1 MSTTDY
7 VIDILLIAVIF
18 RQTRTHELTVRSAV
32 LPLILM
38 AAAGVIYLR
47 PSGIGGNDLELVLAL
62 TVTGIVLGL
71 ISGLGDSTRL
81 AGDGRVLARA
91 GGLSVI
97 AWVVGM
103 GFRFGFE
110 YYAYHWGAAAVTR
123 FSIAHDIT
131 GAQIW
136 TTALVLMAFGQVIA
150 RVGLLQ
156 YRRVRLENQAA
167 ARHFTPRLP
176 EPPATTQAH

>member
-7 VIDILLIAVIF
+7 VIDILLIAIIF
-18 RQTRTHELTVRSAV
+18 RQTRTHELNARSAV
-32 LPLILM
+32 LPLVLM

-47 PSGIGGNDLELVLAL
+47 PAGIGGNDLELIVAATVAGIAL
-62 TVTGIVLGL
+62 GA
-71 ISGLGDSTRL
+71 ISAAGDRVRL
-81 AGDGRVLARA
+81 ASDGRVLARA
-91 GGLSVI
+91 AGLSVI
-97 AWVVGM
+97 AWIVGM

-110 YYAYHWGAAAVTR
+110 YYAYHSGAAAVTR

-131 GAQIW
+131 GARIW

-156 YRRVRLENQAA
+156 YRRTRLNHQAA
-167 ARHFTPRLP
+167 SQPFAPGRP
-176 EPPATTQAH
+176 ESPAAPQAH